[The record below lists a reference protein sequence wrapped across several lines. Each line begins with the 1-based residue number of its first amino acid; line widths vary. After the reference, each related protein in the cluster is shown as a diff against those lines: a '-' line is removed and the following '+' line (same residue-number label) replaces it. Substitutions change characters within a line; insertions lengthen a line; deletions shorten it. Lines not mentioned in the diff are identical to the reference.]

1 MAQLGLLIMVWL
13 QLSRGADVLRSGLGI
28 CAYGSTWQYLIESR
42 EYILLWALW
51 AVLEGIHYL
60 RTVSVFLSRLN
71 LNWTRR
77 LKKKKEKKREK
88 CVTLSVSV
96 HPCTQACFTYLARNS
111 SYFDSLGGTAVA
123 VFRGTCV
130 SRGELEKP
138 CVILLQ
144 CTVNFLVTLE
154 AQLLR

>member
-1 MAQLGLLIMVWL
+1 MVWL

-51 AVLEGIHYL
+51 AVLGGIHYL

-77 LKKKKEKKREK
+77 LKKKNKREK

-96 HPCTQACFTYLARNS
+96 QACFTYLARNS
-111 SYFDSLGGTAVA
+111 SYFDSLGGTAVT

-154 AQLLR
+154 AQLLRWNVVSLNW